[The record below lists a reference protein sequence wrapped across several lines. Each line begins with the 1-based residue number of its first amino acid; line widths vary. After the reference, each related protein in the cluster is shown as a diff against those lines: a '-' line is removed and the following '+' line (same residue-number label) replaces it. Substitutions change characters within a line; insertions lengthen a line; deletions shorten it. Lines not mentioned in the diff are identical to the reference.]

1 MQEFAAVLGNVVT
14 GLFTILGGLVVWRL
28 KRKDEDSDKKA
39 ARKIDR
45 RRELTD
51 LYAQAFSS
59 LEQAMRCA
67 LEQEA
72 YELTWDRTLINAK
85 LRLLGSEEVNL
96 AYDDVADKLKEWS
109 ALQVAASTR
118 RVKVGDQTMVML
130 QSPDPTE
137 KYKVPAQEAYKAL
150 HEALE
155 TFRQRMQADL
165 NDA

>member
-28 KRKDEDSDKKA
+28 KRKNEDSDKKA

-67 LEQEA
+67 LEQET

-85 LRLLGSEEVNL
+85 LRLLGSDEVNL

-109 ALQVAASTR
+109 ALQVAASPR
-118 RVKVGDQTMVML
+118 RVKVGDQTVVML

-137 KYKVPAQEAYKAL
+137 KYKVPAQEAYEAL
-150 HEALE
+150 HEALK

-165 NDA
+165 SA